1 MKLVLYGI
9 WVTHGIEMLKVI
21 WEWCTKECDEMGNK
35 LLIVASERYGD
46 FVKEIAESMKCFERI
61 SFCR

>member
-1 MKLVLYGI
+1 MR
-9 WVTHGIEMLKVI
+9 
-21 WEWCTKECDEMGNK
+21 NK